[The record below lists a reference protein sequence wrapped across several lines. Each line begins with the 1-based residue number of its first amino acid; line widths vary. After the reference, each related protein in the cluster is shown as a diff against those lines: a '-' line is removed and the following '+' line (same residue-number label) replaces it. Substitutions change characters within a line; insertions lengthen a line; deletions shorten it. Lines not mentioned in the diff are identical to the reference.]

1 MSEHMQVRYRKP
13 HKWRATRDAQ
23 KCIEC
28 GVDFVKGDSVFDD
41 VAINF
46 HERCLAAYRK
56 SYKELFG
63 KEP

>member
-1 MSEHMQVRYRKP
+1 MKKVRYQKP
-13 HKWRATRDAQ
+13 HRWRVSDDAQ

-28 GVDFVKGDSVFDD
+28 GVNFVKGDLVFTD
-41 VAINF
+41 VALNF
-46 HERCLAAYRK
+46 HEKCLAAYRK